1 MIWIAVG
8 GVIAALLLILIALII
23 VFVAARP
30 TLRHAKALSLKT
42 QALAERARV
51 VLHRA

>member
-8 GVIAALLLILIALII
+8 GIVAALLLMVIAVVI
-23 VFVAARP
+23 VFTAARP

-42 QALAERARV
+42 QALSDRARV
-51 VLHRA
+51 VFRRP

>member
-8 GVIAALLLILIALII
+8 GIVAALLLILIALII
-23 VFVAARP
+23 VVVAARP

-42 QALAERARV
+42 QALSDRARAV
-51 VLHRA
+51 FERF